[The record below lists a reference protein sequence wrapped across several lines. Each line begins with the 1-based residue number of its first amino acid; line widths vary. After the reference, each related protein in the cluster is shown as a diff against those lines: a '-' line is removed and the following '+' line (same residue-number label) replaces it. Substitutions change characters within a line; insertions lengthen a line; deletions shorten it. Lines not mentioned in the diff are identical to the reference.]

1 MGEKASP
8 TIKQLNMSN
17 MPKNLLK
24 NRKIH
29 KTKFPPTF
37 TKGDF
42 IFHFFSQKFIFLK
55 IAPKLKGEIEKLVK
69 LCTYK

>member
-1 MGEKASP
+1 
-8 TIKQLNMSN
+8 
-17 MPKNLLK
+17 MPKKLLK